1 MPRRGGS
8 GSRSGSR
15 RGRNSGNGSRGV
27 LVVVVVVVIVVV
39 VVVAGGFSIH
49 CSGKTEGVTG
59 WLPLKCCVVL
69 LRLSLQ

>member
-15 RGRNSGNGSRGV
+15 RGRNSGNSSRGV
-27 LVVVVVVVIVVV
+27 LVVVVVVIVVV

-49 CSGKTEGVTG
+49 CSGKTEDVTG
-59 WLPLKCCVVL
+59 MLPLKCRVVL